1 MGEKKKD
8 KSQVT
13 DGSENELGKTSASK
27 EKKKKGKKKGKAQK
41 GPPARM
47 AHLLSKA
54 EFESSITV
62 VRDRSLKSRS
72 DSKALGMFAS
82 KSADLGAVGSK
93 AVAIGIPSARSI
105 EIKAPS
111 SRIAAKTVSSRM
123 VKSKS
128 SVHRSRSKR
137 LHPSSS
143 YRLLQDDDESYST
156 ASSESEEEKSVVKT
170 RSRKRKQRVVK
181 VTAPEGEDILESEQD
196 TTVDK
201 APKTKK
207 GKRGKKGKP
216 KEPKEEKIVSK
227 KVSEDEGED
236 ILAQILKLKS
246 GETVAPVPE
255 SIAETEETDK
265 SKLKKKSAKKKK
277 DKKMTP
283 QMAEQLRMEAE
294 QEAIRQ
300 AELEKVRL
308 AEERLIAIEKEKK
321 ETAEMLLRDEQ
332 LSKTQFHIKKATDTF
347 VEATRIE
354 RDTEDWKL
362 FVECGKLPNPYFCNQ
377 MNTYLHIWEEDI
389 DATNMQEAST
399 RTEDTLKLISDLE
412 ELIASYSESGENR
425 EKLENWL
432 WIRKLFRDS
441 QQTSLDVATYRLLR
455 NVFKNL
461 VRIDIPTAEYNFKDS
476 FVTLCVWLRVQLPK
490 PLPNPR
496 RPPKPRVDV
505 TFKELDNLQVILPL
519 SQDLEKKAL
528 RAMYVKY
535 DHLSDTCEN
544 FYSPPVPHFYDLD
557 LRETCKKEWRA
568 KLKYNYDHRDK
579 KPVPVFEPDDPQAAM
594 FIPEPEDFDSDE
606 EIPSVPYKK
615 LDPSPKDYVLIVEE
629 QNYANARENFKLNIP
644 ANVVN
649 LRRSTLLGGVYHLN
663 LLHQP
668 PQPQDYVILDLNITR
683 LFVPKQ
689 LEHVE
694 FYVNYMPPQPTD
706 PDVRKPPEEIEE
718 DMKKNEEALDSL
730 IFITLT
736 WPKHVIFLELPF
748 VCVWDDKENWWST
761 RCVHDLKHNEEKG
774 TLSFR
779 SQVFGIFGL
788 ATVRYANLPYQ
799 AWEVKPEA
807 NGSVNITI
815 TSAILILEFNVQ
827 DGKICLVWVQNSP
840 NNALKP
846 YIGKYMKLYAIKKIL
861 KETGVDIFPEH
872 DAFCYVEGSCE
883 KHWPMEK
890 NLYCNIAALSG
901 CFNFAWSRWNLSLG
915 RRTIVCLMREFLFD
929 KSKQYCADLFTL
941 MKAISGIAVR
951 KRVGEFSKLNVHTVS
966 EFLIATRVLSFS

>member
-1 MGEKKKD
+1 MGIPKNKLVELTEMCVTD
-8 KSQVT
+8 SYAQVT
-13 DGSENELGKTSASK
+13 
-27 EKKKKGKKKGKAQK
+27 
-41 GPPARM
+41 
-47 AHLLSKA
+47 
-54 EFESSITV
+54 
-62 VRDRSLKSRS
+62 
-72 DSKALGMFAS
+72 
-82 KSADLGAVGSK
+82 GAVGSK

-111 SRIAAKTVSSRM
+111 SRIAAKTASSRM

-207 GKRGKKGKP
+207 GKRGKKGKPKEPKEEKIVSKKVSEDEGEDILAQIDDDESYSTASSESEEEKSVVKTRSRKRKQRVVKVTAPEGEDILESEQDTTVDKAPKTKKGKKGKKGKP

-579 KPVPVFEPDDPQAAM
+579 KPVPVFEPDDPQASM

-689 LEHVE
+689 LEHVD

-807 NGSVNITI
+807 KRMRQPRSPIADQTRPGPTI
-815 TSAILILEFNVQ
+815 PTTLERTLLLGDRGHVTSA
-827 DGKICLVWVQNSP
+827 
-840 NNALKP
+840 
-846 YIGKYMKLYAIKKIL
+846 MKIL

-929 KSKQYCADLFTL
+929 KSKQ
-941 MKAISGIAVR
+941 
-951 KRVGEFSKLNVHTVS
+951 
-966 EFLIATRVLSFS
+966 